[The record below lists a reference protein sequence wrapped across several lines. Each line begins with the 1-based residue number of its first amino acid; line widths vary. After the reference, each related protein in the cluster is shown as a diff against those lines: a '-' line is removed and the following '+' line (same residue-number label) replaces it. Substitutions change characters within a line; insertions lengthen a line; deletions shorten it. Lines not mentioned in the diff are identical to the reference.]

1 MPVLVA
7 LALSAATTGTPPP
20 AKPLCPVS
28 RIEQADTQQ
37 KPRIAMLGEMP
48 PAKHILAVLRTI
60 DGCERPIVV
69 SEQVGANR
77 R

>member
-1 MPVLVA
+1 MLVLVA
-7 LALSAATTGTPPP
+7 LALSAATTAP
-20 AKPLCPVS
+20 AKPVCPVS

-37 KPRIAMLGEMP
+37 KPHIATLGEMP
-48 PAKHILAVLRTI
+48 PAKHILAVLRRV

-69 SEQVGANR
+69 SEQVGINR